1 MAGQNYQL
9 VTTIRKRCR
18 VCYTCVR
25 ECPAKAIR
33 IAEGQAEVIH
43 ERCIGCGNCIRVCSQ
58 NAKQMVSTI
67 AAVREIIEKEDLV
80 AAILAPSFP
89 AEFTDFDHRTLVGM
103 VRSLGFDIVS
113 EVSFGADLVAREYLK
128 LIKADGGRRF
138 ISTSC
143 PAVTTF
149 IQRYNPQLID
159 ELMPVVS
166 PMVATA
172 RALREIHGPKLK
184 VVFIG
189 PCIAKKGESRA
200 EEIEGDVDQVITFI
214 ELREMFMHGG
224 ASPGAVKPS
233 EFDPPHGRL
242 GGLFP
247 LKRGALQAAG
257 IFEDLLSDEIVTTE
271 GHKEFVAAIKSF
283 NDGQCNAR
291 LLDILCC
298 DGCIMGQGMSSTE
311 AAFTRRS
318 RVSSYVRSVYDER
331 SEEEWQGFMDRL
343 ADLDLGREFTEDDQR
358 IKAPDEDE
366 ITEILANI
374 GKFSAED
381 ELNCGACGYETCREH
396 AIAIFKGLAE
406 SEMCLPYTI
415 EQMHRTLQEL
425 HDSNEQLATTQ
436 EQLMHSEKL
445 ASMGQLAAGIAHEVN
460 NPLGV
465 VLMYA
470 HLLLEQC
477 QPDSQDHHDLELIVH
492 EADRCKKIVG
502 GLLNFARQNKV
513 SSKEVNITELI
524 GRTVSNLQPPAGVTV
539 RTDIELDDPAC
550 DLDFDQ
556 MMQVMGNL
564 VKNACDA
571 MPGGGELV
579 LSARGTADEV
589 EVTVS
594 DTGMGIPEENN
605 KMLFTPFFTTKE
617 PGKGTGLGLPVVYG
631 IVKMHRGQIKVE
643 SNADPAAG
651 PTGSKFTIT
660 LPRRRQVSA

>member
-1 MAGQNYQL
+1 MAAQDYQL
-9 VTTIRKRCR
+9 VSTIRKRCR

-33 IAEGQAEVIH
+33 IAEGQAEVLH
-43 ERCIGCGNCIRVCSQ
+43 GRCIGCGNCIRVCSQ
-58 NAKQMVSTI
+58 HAKQMVSTI
-67 AAVREIIEKEDLV
+67 ANVREVIDSAEKI
-80 AAILAPSFP
+80 AAIIAPSFP
-89 AEFTDFDHRTLVGM
+89 ADFIEMDYRTLVGM
-103 VRSLGFDIVS
+103 VRSLGFDYVC
-113 EVSFGADLVAREYLK
+113 EVSFGADLVAREYQQQTL
-128 LIKADGGRRF
+128 ADPDKRF

-149 IQRYNPQLID
+149 IQRYHPGLIG

-172 RALREIHGPKLK
+172 RALRELHGPELK

-189 PCIAKKGESRA
+189 PCIAKKGEAQA
-200 EEIEGDVDQVITFI
+200 EEIDGDVDTVITFI
-214 ELREMFMHGG
+214 ELREMFMHQG
-224 ASPGAVKPS
+224 ASPHAVKQS
-233 EFDPPHGRL
+233 DFDPPHGRL

-247 LKRGALQAAG
+247 LKGGALQAAG
-257 IFEDLLSDEIVTTE
+257 MAEDLLSDEIITAE

-283 NDGQCNAR
+283 EDGNCNAR

-298 DGCIMGQGMSSTE
+298 DGCIMGQGMSSTD

-318 RVSSYVRSVYDER
+318 NVSSYVRDVYQGR
-331 SEEEWQGFMDRL
+331 SEEEWTGYMDQL
-343 ADLDLGREFTEDDQR
+343 ADLDLSRGFAVDDQR
-358 IKAPDEDE
+358 IKAPSEDE
-366 ITEILANI
+366 ITEILAHM

-415 EQMHRTLQEL
+415 EQMHSTVREL
-425 HDSNEQLATTQ
+425 HDSNEQLASTQ

-470 HLLLEQC
+470 HLLLEQTE
-477 QPDSQDHHDLELIVH
+477 QGSQDRQDLELIVR

-513 SSKEVNITELI
+513 TSQSVNLDELI
-524 GRTVSNLQPPAGVTV
+524 TQAVSSLQLPEGITVTTATG
-539 RTDIELDDPAC
+539 LDDPKC
-550 DLDFDQ
+550 DLDYDQ
-556 MMQVMGNL
+556 MLQVLGNL
-564 VKNACDA
+564 IKNACDA
-571 MPGGGELV
+571 MPEGGELSV
-579 LSARGTADEV
+579 SAEGSKDQVRIAVGDSGT
-589 EVTVS
+589 
-594 DTGMGIPEENN
+594 GIPEENI
-605 KMLFTPFFTTKE
+605 KKLYTPFFTTKE

-631 IVKMHRGQIKVE
+631 IVKMHRGQIDVE
-643 SNADPAAG
+643 SNTDPAKG

-660 LPRRRQVSA
+660 LPRHRQANT